1 MPAAHAVALAQSVA
15 LSHNRLLTCA
25 RRLHGAGS
33 PPPRSASRLFV
44 TPRMNESLAI
54 LGFATTPLELISFA
68 LAVATVLL
76 NIRQNHWA
84 WLFSIASSATY
95 AVVFF
100 DARLYGDSGLQL
112 VFIAASVWGWWQW
125 LRSCSRPGAGA
136 TRLVV
141 TRLDR
146 AGWAWALAGW
156 GAAFLALSWFLKT
169 YTNTDVPHMDGFLT
183 AGSLVGQLLLAR
195 KKVENWHIW
204 LVVDVLYVGLYVYK
218 DLHVTAVLYAVFV
231 VLAARGLRAWGNLAK
246 AVP

>member
-1 MPAAHAVALAQSVA
+1 MNDTLAL
-15 LSHNRLLTCA
+15 
-25 RRLHGAGS
+25 
-33 PPPRSASRLFV
+33 F
-44 TPRMNESLAI
+44 
-54 LGFATTPLELISFA
+54 GFSTTPLELISFA
-68 LAVATVLL
+68 LAVTTVLL

-112 VFIAASVWGWWQW
+112 VFIAASIWGWWQW
-125 LRSCSRPGAGA
+125 LRGRGE
-136 TRLVV
+136 TKLVV

-146 AGWAWALAGW
+146 AGWGWALLGW
-156 GAAFLALSWFLKT
+156 GAGFLALSWFLST

-195 KKVENWHIW
+195 KKVENWHVW
-204 LVVDVLYVGLYVYK
+204 VLVDVLYVGLYVFK

-231 VLAARGLRAWGNLAK
+231 VLAVRGLGAWRTLAQVK
-246 AVP
+246 P

>member
-1 MPAAHAVALAQSVA
+1 
-15 LSHNRLLTCA
+15 
-25 RRLHGAGS
+25 
-33 PPPRSASRLFV
+33 
-44 TPRMNESLAI
+44 MNDTIAFF
-54 LGFATTPLELISFA
+54 GFATTRLELVSFA
-68 LAVATVLL
+68 LAATTVLL

-125 LRSCSRPGAGA
+125 LRGAGSA
-136 TRLVV
+136 RLVV

-156 GAAFLALSWFLKT
+156 GAAFLALSWFLGT
-169 YTNTDVPHMDGFLT
+169 YTNTDVPHTDGFLT

-195 KKVENWHIW
+195 KKVENWHVW
-204 LVVDVLYVGLYVYK
+204 LLVDVLYVGLYVFK

-231 VLAARGLRAWGNLAK
+231 VLAARGLRAWSNIAGVAR
-246 AVP
+246 